1 MGSRWARVA
10 RGWSA
15 AAFAIL
21 AAAVSH
27 TLAGGNAPTPFAL
40 MVSLVIAGVVCT
52 ALTGRRLSRARLA
65 ASVAVSQALF
75 HGLFSAL
82 GTPVATRHQMGSMAM
97 DVTTGGHSATTMWA
111 GHAVAAL
118 VTIVAF
124 TYAEAAFWG
133 IATTATLFFARLL
146 ALTYSLPPRPFTLPR
161 AIELEWQPIA
171 LTRLLSPMRHR
182 GPPTA
187 LSA

>member
-1 MGSRWARVA
+1 MA

-27 TLAGGNAPTPFAL
+27 TLAGGGAPTPFAL
-40 MVSLVIAGVVCT
+40 LVSLVIAGAVCT
-52 ALTGRRLSRARLA
+52 VLTGRGLSRLRLA

-75 HGLFSAL
+75 HGVFSAL
-82 GTPVATRHQMGSMAM
+82 STPVSTRHQMGVMVM
-97 DVTTGGHSATTMWA
+97 DATTGGHAAATMWL
-111 GHAVAAL
+111 GHAAAAL
-118 VTIVAF
+118 ITIVVF

-133 IATTATLFFARLL
+133 LATTARLFFARLL
-146 ALTYSLPPRPFTLPR
+146 ALADGLARRIAGHERGVDLAWVPP
-161 AIELEWQPIA
+161 A

-182 GPPTA
+182 GPPA
-187 LSA
+187 QLCA